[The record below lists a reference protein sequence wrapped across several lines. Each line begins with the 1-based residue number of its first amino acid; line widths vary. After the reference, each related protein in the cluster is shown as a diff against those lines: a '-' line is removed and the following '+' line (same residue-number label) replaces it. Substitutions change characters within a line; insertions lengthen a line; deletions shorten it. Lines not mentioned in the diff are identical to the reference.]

1 MISRTMGSF
10 SSGTMR
16 PELGE
21 TQALNCLENIGDEE
35 AGVLRGVFGEEFSY
49 GIKIF
54 RSLPR
59 PPYFSH
65 RFIFSLTLL
74 CVTVCPASAC
84 CKPRS
89 TLDKNRRRSIAS
101 S

>member
-1 MISRTMGSF
+1 MGDQ
-10 SSGTMR
+10 GLQDR
-16 PELGE
+16 VGEL
-21 TQALNCLENIGDEE
+21 TQAFNRLKNIRNEE
-35 AGVLRGVFGEEFSY
+35 AGVLRRVFRDELSY

-54 RSLPR
+54 CSLKR

-89 TLDKNRRRSIAS
+89 TFDKNRRRSIAS